1 MPTQFDFAQS
11 FTGSPLTVFAML
23 SQEDFIL
30 AKCSATGSLSAEAS
44 VAQVPIDGGETVT
57 LISTRV
63 LPADLPGPARS
74 LVGDTIT
81 VTETQIWTPPAP
93 DGSRTATITVDFSA
107 PMTFSGTLHLSPGGQ
122 ATTTI
127 TTRGKFTASVPFIGG
142 KIEKVAAEQTQ
153 RYLVAEE
160 RVGNEWLAD

>member
-63 LPADLPGPARS
+63 LPAEFVAQLLHPAIKQPQQS
-74 LVGDTIT
+74 PLAVNL
-81 VTETQIWTPPAP
+81 PPA
-93 DGSRTATITVDFSA
+93 F
-107 PMTFSGTLHLSPGGQ
+107 HLL
-122 ATTTI
+122 
-127 TTRGKFTASVPFIGG
+127 V
-142 KIEKVAAEQTQ
+142 EKL
-153 RYLVAEE
+153 R
-160 RVGNEWLAD
+160 R

>member
-30 AKCSATGSLSAEAS
+30 AKCSATGSLSAE
-44 VAQVPIDGGETVT
+44 GETVT